1 MPYQMQFSTIGAP
14 TVLQR
19 REVQLPEPGPGEVRI
34 CAAAVG
40 LNFVDVYHRTGV
52 YPLTLPAAPGVEGA
66 GVIEA
71 VGPDVTDLTAGQRIV
86 YAGVVGAYADE
97 RILPAWRAVPLPDAL
112 PAEMAGS
119 CLLRGMTAY
128 MLLRKL
134 YPVSAGMSVLVHAGA
149 GGLGSVVTRWA
160 KLLGAEVIA
169 TVSSEEKAEMAR
181 AHGADHVIVGRDVDL
196 VRRVEELTD
205 GKGVHLAIDGIG
217 GSMLEKSMASVR
229 PFGMTACVGQ
239 VGGVAPPV
247 PLSALR
253 SNALARP
260 SVMAFSTDRQAY
272 RPAVEAVLAV
282 MQRGIF
288 EGPSRRYALDQAAI
302 AHADLEAGQIVGSA
316 LLVP

>member
-1 MPYQMQFSTIGAP
+1 MPYQMQFSTTGAP
-14 TVLQR
+14 DVLQK
-19 REVQLPEPGPGEVRI
+19 REVQRPEPGPGEVRI
-34 CAAAVG
+34 RQEAVG

-52 YPLTLPAAPGVEGA
+52 YPLALPAVPGVEGA

-71 VGPDVTDLTAGQRIV
+71 VGPDVIDLRLGQRV
-86 YAGVVGAYADE
+86 AYAGVVGAYADQ

-112 PAEMAGS
+112 AIETAGS

-128 MLLRKL
+128 MLLQKL

-169 TVSSEEKAEMAR
+169 TVSSEEKAEISR
-181 AHGADHVIVGRDVDL
+181 SHGADHVIVGRNVDL
-196 VRRVEELTD
+196 VRRIEELTD

-217 GSMLEKSMASVR
+217 GPMLEKSIACVR

-239 VGGVAPPV
+239 VGGIAPPV
-247 PLSALR
+247 PLSSLR
-253 SNALARP
+253 SNAFARP
-260 SVMAFSTDRQAY
+260 SVMAFSTDREAY
-272 RPAVEAVLAV
+272 RPAVETVFSM
-282 MQRGIF
+282 MQRGILD
-288 EGPSRRYALDQAAI
+288 GPSRRYALDQAAV
-302 AHADLEAGQIVGSA
+302 AHADLEAGQLMGSA

>member
-34 CAAAVG
+34 RQAAVG

-52 YPLTLPAAPGVEGA
+52 YPLTLPATPGVEGA
-66 GVIEA
+66 GVVEA
-71 VGPDVTDLTAGQRIV
+71 VGPDVADLRVGQRIA
-86 YAGVVGAYADE
+86 YAGVVGAYADQ
-97 RILPAWRAVPLPDAL
+97 RILPAWRAVPLPEGLAT
-112 PAEMAGS
+112 ETAGS

-128 MLLRKL
+128 MLLQKL
-134 YPVSAGMSVLVHAGA
+134 YLVSAGMTVLIHAGA

-169 TVSSEEKAEMAR
+169 TVSTDEKAEMAR
-181 AHGADHVIVGRDVDL
+181 AHGADHVIVGRDIDL
-196 VRRVEELTD
+196 VRRVEEMTG

-217 GSMLEKSMASVR
+217 GPMLEKSIASVR

-260 SVMAFSTDRQAY
+260 SVMAFATDREAY

-282 MQRGIF
+282 MQRGII